1 MKILVVGSGGREHA
15 LCWAIAKSEQCGQL
29 FCAPGNAGIRDVAE
43 CVAIKAEDV
52 DGIVQFAM
60 DQGIDL
66 VVIGP
71 EAPLVLG
78 LADKLDAVGI
88 KAFGPSADA
97 AELEGSKGFMKDIL
111 AKYEIPTAEYQ
122 RFTDV
127 EAARAYVRE
136 RGAPIVIKTDGL
148 AAGKGVTVAQSLE
161 EALQAVDDA
170 MVGGTFGDAGAEVVI
185 EECMVG
191 EELSFFALCDGE
203 TAWAFGSA
211 QDHKAIFDGDKG
223 PNTGGMG
230 AYSPAPVCTPE
241 IEAQIMETIIT
252 PLMIGMANE
261 GRPYKGV
268 LFAGLMI
275 TVQGPKVIEFNVRF
289 GDPECQVL
297 MMRLGSDILP
307 ALEASASGTLANCQ
321 PAWKDEAA
329 LTVVMA
335 ADGYPGTYEKNT
347 VIGSLD
353 AAQADDAVTIF
364 HAGTAQA
371 DNGDLIATG
380 GRVLNVTARGEN
392 VSQAQ
397 QRAYDAVSRVDW
409 ANGYYRKDIG
419 WRAVEREDKQN

>member
-15 LCWAIAKSEQCGQL
+15 LCWAIAKSDQCEQL

-52 DGIVQFAM
+52 EGIVQFSM
-60 DQGIDL
+60 DQSIDL

-88 KAFGPSADA
+88 KSFGPSAAA

-127 EAARAYVRE
+127 EAARAYVKE
-136 RGAPIVIKTDGL
+136 KGAPIVVKTDGL

-161 EALQAVDDA
+161 EALKAVDDA

-191 EELSFFALCDGE
+191 EELSFFAICDGM
-203 TAWAFGSA
+203 TARAFGSA
-211 QDHKAIFDGDKG
+211 QDHKAVFDGDKG

-261 GRPYKGV
+261 GKPYKGV

-297 MMRLGSDILP
+297 MMRLGNDIL
-307 ALEASASGTLANCQ
+307 ALLDASASGALDQAR
-321 PAWKDEAA
+321 PAWKDETA

-335 ADGYPGTYEKNT
+335 ADGYPGAYEKNT
-347 VIGSLD
+347 VIRNLD
-353 AAQADDAVTIF
+353 AAQADEAVTIF
-364 HAGTAQA
+364 HAGTALGE
-371 DNGDLIATG
+371 NGDLLATG
-380 GRVLNVTARGEN
+380 GRVLNVTARADS
-392 VSQAQ
+392 VTDAQAK
-397 QRAYDAVSRVDW
+397 AYEAVNKVNW
-409 ANGYYRKDIG
+409 PHGYFRTDIG
-419 WRAVEREDKQN
+419 WRAVGREKAEN